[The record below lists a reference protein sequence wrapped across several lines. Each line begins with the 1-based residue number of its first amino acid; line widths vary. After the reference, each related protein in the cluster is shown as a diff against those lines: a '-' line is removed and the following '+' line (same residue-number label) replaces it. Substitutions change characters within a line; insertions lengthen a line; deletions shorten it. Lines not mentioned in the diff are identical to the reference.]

1 MKFKSLVKA
10 TLATASV
17 VALTACGANS
27 SNGSQQAE
35 TKKDIVTE
43 VKSETTITFWHAMNG
58 QLEKALQK
66 LTEDFMK
73 ANPNIKVEL
82 QNQSTYKDLQAK
94 INSTLTSPKDLPTI
108 TQAYPNWLFNAAS
121 QDSLVDFKPYIE
133 NETIGFKKGEEI
145 RSDLMEGARINGVQY
160 GIPFNKSTEVLFYN
174 ADLLKEYGVKVP
186 TTLDELKEAAKTI
199 YEKSNHEVVGAGF
212 DSLNNYY
219 AIGMKNKGV
228 DFTKE
233 VVKYYADG
241 IRDGYFRTAGSDKYL
256 SGPFQNKKVAMYVG
270 STAGE
275 SFVAKGAKE
284 AGYEYGVAPRPD
296 KFNLQQGTDIYM
308 FEGSTTEEQ
317 RTAAFLYLKFLSSA
331 ESQLYWA
338 QKTGYMPTV
347 ASVLEKDEYKKSG
360 SKVPAILAD
369 ATKNLFSIPVVEN
382 SDPAFAEVRTILE
395 KIFATQNGN
404 VDQLIQDSK
413 AQFDAAWNQ

>member
-1 MKFKSLVKA
+1 
-10 TLATASV
+10 
-17 VALTACGANS
+17 
-27 SNGSQQAE
+27 
-35 TKKDIVTE
+35 
-43 VKSETTITFWHAMNG
+43 
-58 QLEKALQK
+58 
-66 LTEDFMK
+66 
-73 ANPNIKVEL
+73 
-82 QNQSTYKDLQAK
+82 
-94 INSTLTSPKDLPTI
+94 
-108 TQAYPNWLFNAAS
+108 
-121 QDSLVDFKPYIE
+121 
-133 NETIGFKKGEEI
+133 
-145 RSDLMEGARINGVQY
+145 MEGAKINGVQY

-174 ADLLKEYGVKVP
+174 ADILKQYGVKVP

-219 AIGMKNKGV
+219 AIGMKNKGI
-228 DFTKE
+228 DFTKELDFASDASKE

-241 IRDGYFRTAGSDKYL
+241 IKDGYFRVAGSDKYL
-256 SGPFQNKKVAMYVG
+256 SAPFQNKKVAMYVG

-284 AGYEYGVAPRPD
+284 AGFEYGVAVRPE

-338 QKTGYMPTV
+338 QQTGYMPTV
-347 ASVLEKDEYKKSG
+347 ASVLEKDEYKKSN
-360 SKVPAILAD
+360 SKVPAILGE

-382 SDPAFAEVRTILE
+382 SDPAYAEVRTILE
-395 KIFATQNGN
+395 KIFKTENAD
-404 VDQLIQDSK
+404 VDQLVKDSK